1 MFITVIGNLLIHAI
15 LDDNDLLSR
24 SQVLFIYFN
33 KEKENKNSKLCS
45 FDSCLLWF
53 KRLYHI
59 NMICM
64 GCIKGITNSVLF
76 ATVVHFK
83 EDV

>member
-1 MFITVIGNLLIHAI
+1 MPYLMTMTIFQGHKY
-15 LDDNDLLSR
+15 
-24 SQVLFIYFN
+24 LFLN
-33 KEKENKNSKLCS
+33 KGKKKCKLCS